1 MALPRP
7 SCASGTQKRILVSSP
22 AMTKGLFLA
31 RAFYLAGHTVI
42 GLDFRRNGIPSSG
55 GWSRVFSKYIEISK
69 PSNSNEYTSKL
80 KKIIEEE
87 NIDLW
92 ICVSGV
98 ETTTWDA
105 IAKARIE
112 DGSTSCKVFQ
122 FEQAICEILDD
133 KYRFIE
139 RTKAIGLNTPKTKR
153 VTSVQEVLGFLR
165 AEEAGSEYIL
175 KALHLDDVSRAD
187 MTKYSRSNMDE
198 TRARISRLDIS
209 AERPWILQEF
219 VEGDEYCTHSVVVDG
234 CVKAFVCCPSS
245 DLLMHY
251 QASPTY
257 STPHSAKILEF
268 TQDFVRGLAKD
279 YKHLTG
285 QLSFDFIVKKK
296 GENDL
301 QLYPIECNPR
311 THTAVV
317 LFGRDTTRLAN
328 CYLSLL
334 DDPGLPPPTTEVYIP
349 DTTFAGGFYWIGHD
363 IVSLGLL
370 PLFRGLERFCSALW
384 KHARHPNDTASETW
398 NPMPLWALIEHLLC
412 WKDATFEVWDPV
424 PFWVLYQ
431 VYWPCMFALS
441 LLTGKKWSRIN
452 VSTTRVFQCN

>member
-1 MALPRP
+1 
-7 SCASGTQKRILVSSP
+7 
-22 AMTKGLFLA
+22 MTKGLFLA

-42 GLDFRRNGIPSSG
+42 GLDFEGDGIRLNGRWYGIPSSG
-55 GWSRVFSKYIEISK
+55 KKSRAFSKYIEITK
-69 PSNSNEYTSKL
+69 PSSSNEYTRKVME
-80 KKIIEEE
+80 IITKEE
-87 NIDLW
+87 IDCW

-112 DGSTSCKVFQ
+112 AGGTSCKVFQ
-122 FEQAICEILDD
+122 FEQAICETLDD

-139 RTKAIGLNTPKTKR
+139 QAKAIGLDTPKTRR
-153 VTSVQEVLGFLR
+153 VTSVQEVLDFLGGS
-165 AEEAGSEYIL
+165 EAGSEQYVL
-175 KALHLDDVSRAD
+175 KALHVDDVSRAD

-219 VEGDEYCTHSVVVDG
+219 VEGEEYCTHSVVVDN

-251 QASPTY
+251 QASPTH
-257 STPHSAKILEF
+257 STPHSAKLLKF
-268 TQDFVRGLAKD
+268 TEDFVRGLAKNN
-279 YKHLTG
+279 KHLTG
-285 QLSFDFIVKKK
+285 QLSFDFIVKRS
-296 GENDL
+296 ENDL

-334 DDPGLPPPTTEVYIP
+334 HDPGLPPPTTEVYIP

-363 IVSLGLL
+363 IVSLGFL
-370 PLFRGLERFCSALW
+370 PLLHFFGRVFSALW
-384 KHARHPNDTASETW
+384 KHARRPNDTASETW
-398 NPMPLWALIEHLLC
+398 NSMPLWALIEHLLC
-412 WKDATFEVWDPV
+412 WKDAVFEVWDPV
-424 PFWVLYQ
+424 PFWMLYH
-431 VYWPCMFALS
+431 VYWPCVFLLS
-441 LLTGKKWSRIN
+441 LLTWKKWSRIN
-452 VSTTRVFQCN
+452 VSTTRVFRCN